1 MTIATSNLS
10 GLDIIRLRGALS
22 IVVVL
27 WALIGI
33 TTVISLWS
41 GMRILPVVVLACVLA
56 SAATYEY
63 LRNPGGEFVQ
73 YEAAAAL
80 ALTIGAIVY
89 LLRGTSWQ
97 TDAHM
102 ILYVTLAGLATFCN
116 WRAIVIFVTIV
127 SVHEISLILF
137 SESVFFAGETGYEHV
152 LFHVALLCVEG
163 AILIAIGSLVN
174 QSFASAETAMKE
186 VELARNAVEKLAQEQ
201 ARKDSET
208 IARQKKQ
215 AAQQTRVVREIE
227 AGLMRLAEGNLKQP
241 IKSSD
246 DDPFPAEY
254 DSLRLAYNRSLNQ
267 LDDLMIRID
276 LVANAIRSD
285 SGEIERTAQNLASR
299 AQKQAEVLE
308 DSTAALDKV
317 IGLVSRAQKGADAA
331 ESASFNNETSATA
344 GGKIVADAVQAMQAI
359 EQSSSQI
366 NRIISVIEDIA
377 FQTNL
382 LALNAGVEAA
392 RAGEAGRG
400 FAVVASEVR
409 GLAERASAS
418 AREIR
423 ILISQSTEQVASGSV
438 LVGKT
443 GAALSEIVEKA
454 AEVRSLM
461 DGISASSRDQ
471 SAGLDDVKIS
481 ISNVEQLNQQ
491 TVGAATEA
499 SGSACNI
506 AHQIDE
512 LIATLMA
519 FVTPFKPAGWVAEAE
534 DDLDLSEIEAEPVE
548 IDNTRENWDGAAI
561 GEAS

>member
-1 MTIATSNLS
+1 MTVTASNLS
-10 GLDIIRLRGALS
+10 GLDIMRQRGALG

-27 WALIGI
+27 WALLGMTTIISFWSSVKVIPVI
-33 TTVISLWS
+33 T
-41 GMRILPVVVLACVLA
+41 LACLLA
-56 SAATYEY
+56 AAATYEY
-63 LRNPGGEFVQ
+63 LRHPRGEFVQ
-73 YEAAAAL
+73 YAAAAAL
-80 ALTIGAIVY
+80 ALTIGSIVF

-97 TDAHM
+97 TDAHL
-102 ILYVTLAGLATFCN
+102 IFYVTLAGLATFCN
-116 WRAIVIFVTIV
+116 WRAIAIFVATV
-127 SVHEISLILF
+127 TLHEFSLVALSQITLF
-137 SESVFFAGETGYEHV
+137 GGEIGHGHV
-152 LFHVALLCVEG
+152 LIHVALLCVEG
-163 AILIAIGSLVN
+163 AVLIIIGSLVN
-174 QSFASAETAMKE
+174 QSFTSAAIAMKE
-186 VELARNAVEKLAQEQ
+186 VELARSAVEDLAQEQ
-201 ARKDSET
+201 ARKDAEK

-215 AAQQTRVVREIE
+215 AMQQNRVVREIE
-227 AGLMRLAEGNLKQP
+227 SALMRLADGNLKQP
-241 IKSSD
+241 IESHE

-254 DSLRLAYNRSLNQ
+254 DSLRLAYNKSLNQ

-308 DSTAALDKV
+308 DSTAALDRV
-317 IGLVSRAQKGADAA
+317 IALVCRAQKGADAA
-331 ESASFNNETSATA
+331 ESASFNNETSAAA
-344 GGKIVADAVQAMQAI
+344 GGKIVGDAVHAMEAI

-423 ILISQSTEQVASGSV
+423 ILISQSTEQVASGSN

-461 DGISASSRDQ
+461 DGISTSSREQ

-481 ISNVEQLNQQ
+481 ISNVEQLNEQ

-499 SGSACNI
+499 SSSACNI
-506 AHQIDE
+506 ARQTDE

-519 FVTPFKPAGWVAEAE
+519 FVTPFRPAGWTADV
-534 DDLDLSEIEAEPVE
+534 DNDLEIEA
-548 IDNTRENWDGAAI
+548 IDIGDSQESWG
-561 GEAS
+561 GEAIEEAS